1 MRVIRAEVMGMCFGV
16 RDALTVINERL
27 LITAHGIS
35 DRQRWRMQSA
45 GKTLIDTTCPLVVRV
60 HQAAGAL
67 QAQGYHVLVI
77 GRKAHVEVQGIIAD
91 LTSVNVI
98 ESELDVTDYV
108 RPKLGVVCQ
117 TAAAERHVAAIRSA
131 IAVQNPGA
139 EIRYIDTIC
148 LPTKEHQRSLERLLE
163 RVDAVVVVGGRNS
176 NNTRELVEL
185 CRLRG
190 RPVVHVQSPSDLD
203 PFWFKGFAAVGLT
216 ASTATLDRTID
227 EVHRALVWI
236 GSCDSETVPGDFE
249 NQAALAGTAI
259 GEESHRERATTAETR
274 AGVDRSDRAG
284 PVRAGHPGP
293 APEPDAEN
301 TANPSARRFLL
312 HRRKGRAA
320 AGRSVKVE
328 TVRVLHGPDR
338 LPGHVEDRESGQA
351 RSLQVQW

>member
-16 RDALTVINERL
+16 RDALTVIEGIRDPHGVTILGQLVHNEVVLGDLRARGFAMQHENPRERAPALDSGNERV

-35 DRQRWRMQSA
+35 DRQRRLLESA
-45 GKTLIDTTCPLVVRV
+45 GKTLIDTTCPLVVRL

-77 GRKAHVEVQGIIAD
+77 GRKQHVEVQGIIGD

-98 ESELDVTDYV
+98 ESELDVTDYA

-117 TAAAERHVAAIRSA
+117 TTATERHVAAIRSA
-131 IAVQNPGA
+131 IAARNPDA

-203 PFWFKGFAAVGLT
+203 PAWFKGFAAVGLT
-216 ASTATLDRTID
+216 AGTSTLDRTID

-236 GSCDSETVPGDFE
+236 DSCDSETVLGDFE
-249 NQAALAGTAI
+249 NQEALAGTAI
-259 GEESHRERATTAETR
+259 GE
-274 AGVDRSDRAG
+274 GVAS
-284 PVRAGHPGP
+284 
-293 APEPDAEN
+293 
-301 TANPSARRFLL
+301 
-312 HRRKGRAA
+312 
-320 AGRSVKVE
+320 
-328 TVRVLHGPDR
+328 
-338 LPGHVEDRESGQA
+338 
-351 RSLQVQW
+351 